1 MSVKKRAVIVTAI
14 LLLLL
19 SLSIGTIA
27 YMNLTAKPGKYA
39 CIHQDN
45 RLIQR
50 IDLSGV
56 TETYQIRIEAED
68 GGYNLIEVRPGSIG
82 VVEASCPDQLCR
94 NMGFITNSLLPV
106 TCLPNH
112 LVITIEKD
120 EEEELD
126 LDDIAY

>member
-27 YMNLTAKPGKYA
+27 YMSLTSASGKYA
-39 CIHQDN
+39 CIYQDN
-45 RLIQR
+45 RLIEK
-50 IDLSGV
+50 IDLSKV
-56 TETYQIRIEAED
+56 TASYEIRVETEN
-68 GGYNLIEVRPGSIG
+68 GGYNLIKVCPGSIG

-112 LVITIEKD
+112 LVIVIEKD

-126 LDDIAY
+126 FDDIAY